1 MLLLLV
7 EFWFDENAEKQGAA
21 GSVNWGPVGH
31 CFSFICVLP
40 ARKKIK
46 AGSPEIQRRKANG
59 LLVMHLVLAEDSSC
73 AGDRDPSLGQG
84 LDHT

>member
-40 ARKKIK
+40 ARKKNQ
-46 AGSPEIQRRKANG
+46 SRKPRDTAPKSQWPISDAFGVGRG
-59 LLVMHLVLAEDSSC
+59 LLMC
-73 AGDRDPSLGQG
+73 W
-84 LDHT
+84 